1 MNSRVLKGL
10 TLKYIVFLDL
20 FQEFCLSSK
29 CLKSNTEQHISLGGP
44 GFKFT
49 TQLHFFSAWFAKY
62 KSLFWDVQCLPFHTL
77 NASKQE
83 PLELFCFILAV
94 VCVSF
99 VFLVPLPHSFFSTSE
114 RVCECVS
121 LWHSDS
127 HGREEEQWCARCR
140 WQHTFFHSLNRHKK
154 QLRDQGLSVECAGE
168 E

>member
-1 MNSRVLKGL
+1 MHLDRSGFKSTTYPYFFSLHGL
-10 TLKYIVFLDL
+10 
-20 FQEFCLSSK
+20 QN
-29 CLKSNTEQHISLGGP
+29 LKS
-44 GFKFT
+44 FF
-49 TQLHFFSAWFAKY
+49 FFS
-62 KSLFWDVQCLPFHTL
+62 DVQCVPSHTL

-99 VFLVPLPHSFFSTSE
+99 VFLFFHHHQFFSSFFSTSE
-114 RVCECVS
+114 RVYECVS

>member
-1 MNSRVLKGL
+1 MQR
-10 TLKYIVFLDL
+10 
-20 FQEFCLSSK
+20 
-29 CLKSNTEQHISLGGP
+29 
-44 GFKFT
+44 
-49 TQLHFFSAWFAKY
+49 
-62 KSLFWDVQCLPFHTL
+62 LPSHTL

-94 VCVSF
+94 VRVSF
-99 VFLVPLPHSFFSTSE
+99 VSLFLYHIVFFFSTSE

-127 HGREEEQWCARCR
+127 HGREEEQWCACCR

-154 QLRDQGLSVECAGE
+154 QLRDQGLSVDCAGE